1 MQNYIL
7 FEEYITLGQ
16 VIKELAIVNTGG
28 QAAFSRWKWRQYFLK
43 QGSWKSP
50 WQKLR
55 AGDVLEIPEFGLI
68 LTFVQA
74 SEEEIAERE
83 EDKAE
88 EERVKALVKKMN
100 AQVKTQNPK
109 SGQAKI
115 PRR

>member
-1 MQNYIL
+1 M
-7 FEEYITLGQ
+7 
-16 VIKELAIVNTGG
+16 
-28 QAAFSRWKWRQYFLK
+28 
-43 QGSWKSP
+43 
-50 WQKLR
+50 
-55 AGDVLEIPEFGLI
+55 EIPEFGLI